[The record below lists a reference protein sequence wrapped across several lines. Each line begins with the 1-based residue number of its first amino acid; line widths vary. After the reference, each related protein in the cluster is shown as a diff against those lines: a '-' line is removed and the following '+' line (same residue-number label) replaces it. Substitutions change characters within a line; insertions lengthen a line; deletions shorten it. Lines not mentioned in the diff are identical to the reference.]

1 MPYFGQISKQNE
13 RKFSYA
19 ENMKNG
25 WIKKEKSFLITT
37 IPDILFVSDHSC
49 SLTCRLYQSEKE
61 YPDCSSVQ
69 LSINYYAKKDTC
81 GQFRAPQ
88 VS

>member
-25 WIKKEKSFLITT
+25 WIKKEKSFGTT
-37 IPDILFVSDHSC
+37 TNPDILFASDRSC
-49 SLTCRLYQSEKE
+49 S
-61 YPDCSSVQ
+61 
-69 LSINYYAKKDTC
+69 
-81 GQFRAPQ
+81 
-88 VS
+88 